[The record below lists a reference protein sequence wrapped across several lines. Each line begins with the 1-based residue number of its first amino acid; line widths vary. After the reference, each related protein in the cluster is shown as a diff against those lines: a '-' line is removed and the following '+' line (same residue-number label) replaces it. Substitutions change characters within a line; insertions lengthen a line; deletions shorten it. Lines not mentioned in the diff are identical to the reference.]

1 MASLLWYRRLITTA
15 KMLFPM
21 PTWEQLLWSYLNNRL
36 GITVMTFMILYVM
49 ILWHGWI
56 SWGTEHSPCGVST
69 TLQLVSCLTGF
80 AIRPDK
86 EICSYLCAVKLLCP
100 YRSSWKQA
108 VKLNFSPQ
116 WVLSGHCCQCNRFKV
131 TYYQISSEF
140 SPQWKKKNP
149 VKCNIA
155 QKTVASPSQTV
166 SHLVL
171 YIPNVIR

>member
-1 MASLLWYRRLITTA
+1 
-15 KMLFPM
+15 
-21 PTWEQLLWSYLNNRL
+21 
-36 GITVMTFMILYVM
+36 MTFMILYVM
-49 ILWHGWI
+49 ILWFGWI

-86 EICSYLCAVKLLCP
+86 EICSYLCAVKLLSP

-149 VKCNIA
+149 VKCNMA
-155 QKTVASPSQTV
+155 PKKLLPRHHRQCR
-166 SHLVL
+166 VL
-171 YIPNVIR
+171 YCTYQMWYVNGIAIWWLLWHYLKLCQLNSQVP